1 MKSFIVFTE
10 WVFKRNRTIVKAL
23 AREHQ
28 MAMVYSRSLRR
39 WHGTKA
45 FIFDPINFR
54 SLEKEGIFSLR
65 SKLSIILWKK
75 RKTGEIT
82 LKAFNNVTR
91 KEGNKLSITRLKTE
105 RVFSDCQ
112 LSLWNSPRYVHL
124 YNYIIQKCLWAQK
137 IIFVFPFSKCHLHG
151 INVVDSLKWARA
163 QIIFLPMG
171 GSKGSF
177 TGQLWDFEMSLL

>member
-1 MKSFIVFTE
+1 MRPKIKWRRLKSFIVFTE

-28 MAMVYSRSLRR
+28 MAIVYSRSLRR

-45 FIFDPINFR
+45 FTFDPINFR

-112 LSLWNSPRYVHL
+112 LSLWNSSRYVHL
-124 YNYIIQKCLWAQK
+124 YNYTIQKCLWAQK
-137 IIFVFPFSKCHLHG
+137 IIFCFP
-151 INVVDSLKWARA
+151 
-163 QIIFLPMG
+163 IFLV
-171 GSKGSF
+171 SF
-177 TGQLWDFEMSLL
+177 TWQ

>member
-1 MKSFIVFTE
+1 MSIQAKPYHCQSSCTWTSNGDCIFAF
-10 WVFKRNRTIVKAL
+10 L
-23 AREHQ
+23 AQVAWDESI
-28 MAMVYSRSLRR
+28 YLR
-39 WHGTKA
+39 
-45 FIFDPINFR
+45 PINFR

-112 LSLWNSPRYVHL
+112 LSLWNSSRYVYL
-124 YNYIIQKCLWAQK
+124 YNYTIQKCLWAQK
-137 IIFVFPFSKCHLHG
+137 IIFCFP
-151 INVVDSLKWARA
+151 
-163 QIIFLPMG
+163 IFLV
-171 GSKGSF
+171 SF
-177 TGQLWDFEMSLL
+177 TWR